1 MDAGT
6 FYMRVFMGARP
17 FESSEMDSL
26 AEKMNVRPLMSK
38 DTKER
43 YFLTKSKRVAALSL
57 GNKVLFGS
65 RYYRSLT
72 DAQRLAVA
80 AHEFGHVLAKDS
92 EDRRR
97 RVVTPSILVA
107 ALASV
112 SSVAFTRSALLLECI
127 LAISFLASVMLFSA
141 AYAGQYHEQ
150 EMRSDRMAATFVD
163 GESLVEAIQVAESF
177 MATARKRR
185 GIRGGRSGAGDSS
198 TSSRSGGDGHSY
210 RRGRHPAAQLRVE
223 AIRAKNVAPRRNS

>member
-6 FYMRVFMGARP
+6 FYMRVFMGAEP

-26 AEKMNVRPLMSK
+26 AEKMKVRPLMSK

-43 YFLTKSKRVAALSL
+43 YFLTKSRRVAALSL

-80 AHEFGHVLAKDS
+80 AHEFGHVLARDS

-107 ALASV
+107 ALSSV
-112 SSVAFTRSALLLECI
+112 SSVAVTRSALLLECV

-141 AYAGQYHEQ
+141 AYADHYHEQ

-163 GESLVEAIQVAESF
+163 GEALVEAIQAAESF
-177 MATARKRR
+177 MATTRR
-185 GIRGGRSGAGDSS
+185 GIRGGGREASDSS
-198 TSSRSGGDGHSY
+198 ASGHS
-210 RRGRHPAAQLRVE
+210 RHSRHPPAQLRVE
-223 AIRAKNVAPRRNS
+223 AIRSEDAHRSTD

>member
-1 MDAGT
+1 MDAST
-6 FYMRVFMGARP
+6 FYMRVFMGAEP

-43 YFLTKSKRVAALSL
+43 YFLTRSKRVAALSL

-65 RYYRSLT
+65 RYYGSLT

-112 SSVAFTRSALLLECI
+112 SSVAVTRSALLLECI
-127 LAISFLASVMLFSA
+127 LAISSLASVMLFSA
-141 AYAGQYHEQ
+141 AYAEHYHEQ

-163 GESLVEAIQVAESF
+163 GEALVEAIQAAESF
-177 MATARKRR
+177 MATTRR
-185 GIRGGRSGAGDSS
+185 GIRGGREA
-198 TSSRSGGDGHSY
+198 SGGSASGHS
-210 RRGRHPAAQLRVE
+210 RHSRHPPAQLRVE
-223 AIRAKNVAPRRNS
+223 AIRGKDAAPKR